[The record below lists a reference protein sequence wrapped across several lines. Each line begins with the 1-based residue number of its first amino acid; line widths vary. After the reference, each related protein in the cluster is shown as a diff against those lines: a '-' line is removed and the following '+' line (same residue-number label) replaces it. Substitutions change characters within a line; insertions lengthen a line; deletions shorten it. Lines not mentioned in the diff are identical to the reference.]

1 MNTNIPLTLEEQIKL
16 MKKYV
21 VFINKVK
28 LEKILS

>member
-21 VFINKVK
+21 VFKNKVK